1 MTALL
6 KFHVSKKNRFI
17 PNLGSSLSLFYLQG
31 KVEKKYSDLGT
42 HNLQL
47 NLPRRFQIEWAM
59 KTNEPNL
66 CRFFYVSAPK
76 LQYALSV

>member
-1 MTALL
+1 MQ
-6 KFHVSKKNRFI
+6 I
-17 PNLGSSLSLFYLQG
+17 
-31 KVEKKYSDLGT
+31 
-42 HNLQL
+42 

-76 LQYALSV
+76 LQYALSVEEGSTSQACVYMVYLVDIGKSFCRFRRFMFVIIKMEMCQI